1 MWKRQKMCEKVLQ
14 FGWNSK
20 KSLFFVKDCKL
31 KATFFELYLSIPVQA
46 EKIEMNFWN
55 DRQGTGRRMYTGR
68 PEMPAL
74 AVGQI
79 FEENNGIVFAILS
92 ESRRS

>member
-1 MWKRQKMCEKVLQ
+1 MWKRQKMCEKVLK

-20 KSLFFVKDCKL
+20 KSLFFVKDWKL
-31 KATFFELYLSIPVQA
+31 QATFFGIYLSKHNISRR
-46 EKIEMNFWN
+46 IEMNFWN

-74 AVGQI
+74 SVGQI
-79 FEENNGIVFAILS
+79 FQENNGIVFAILS
-92 ESRRS
+92 ESRGS